1 MLTITTDQF
10 KLFAEAKLTAFI
22 RQNMQSLRLNY
33 PSETSELDDPALS
46 AYVLKTVEQLRS
58 ISFEYTGDI
67 SRALLMLFLL
77 KYGTNQPGMPKD
89 LVIKFRD
96 PTTSIEKKLEALEQI
111 FIFDSSL
118 EK

>member
-46 AYVLKTVEQLRS
+46 AYVLK
-58 ISFEYTGDI
+58 
-67 SRALLMLFLL
+67 
-77 KYGTNQPGMPKD
+77 
-89 LVIKFRD
+89 
-96 PTTSIEKKLEALEQI
+96 I
-111 FIFDSSL
+111 F
-118 EK
+118 